1 MKRNVNNDVTKD
13 SPICA
18 LGGYWNKVCNVL
30 SLLLHATISVYGL
43 LNLTNRDLLPV
54 SIDLFHVLQF
64 ERSDCAIFSKLYL
77 TCQLFIIYTVF

>member
-1 MKRNVNNDVTKD
+1 MTSRKIRLYVPWVAIGTTM
-13 SPICA
+13 
-18 LGGYWNKVCNVL
+18 VCNVL

-64 ERSDCAIFSKLYL
+64 ERSDCAIFSKSYL